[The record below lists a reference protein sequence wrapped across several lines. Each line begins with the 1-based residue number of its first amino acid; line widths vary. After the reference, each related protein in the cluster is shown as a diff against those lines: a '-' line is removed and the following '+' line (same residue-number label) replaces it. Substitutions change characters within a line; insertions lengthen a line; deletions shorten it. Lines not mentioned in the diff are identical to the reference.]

1 MRGKLT
7 RNGFAQTMPVHADPL
22 SFTNA
27 SFRGV
32 NQVTFS
38 YRTDTDAAA
47 ALLPAEL
54 EIEQNPKVSVMFLSY
69 GFSSVGPFREYIHIV
84 HARFRGA
91 EVGFVPHIFISN
103 ERGMLAGRE
112 REGYPKLLGEI
123 DFDMN
128 RASVYGLVTAQ
139 LSRPAGITLAQG
151 IFRPSELVG
160 EISEDEPQAIKAI
173 GLRVFGSAFPGGPLT
188 VCELVPS
195 TLEFYAGEI
204 WSGDGSLIFTGASAF
219 SAVHGLPIVGAV
231 EATAFYNAAFRLR
244 RPTETYP
251 HRLTHFMAS
260 CAEPSIKRK
269 ENDIQSSSSLSSRSV
284 AITGAGGG
292 LGREIALGFAAKGYA
307 VFGTAMSDA
316 EVRELAGV
324 SAGQVR
330 LTICDMTQEAAVQS
344 WTRAVSDALRD
355 AGLDLL
361 INNAGILTPGPIEVL
376 PLAAIRR
383 EFDVNVFG
391 ALSVINAFL
400 PALRKA
406 RGRIV
411 QVSTWTASVPLPFN
425 GPSGASKAAME
436 VFATVYRA

>member
-1 MRGKLT
+1 MSINGKQT
-7 RNGFAQTMPVHADPL
+7 RSSLAQTMPVHADPL

-38 YRTDTDAAA
+38 YRTHTDAAA

-173 GLRVFGSAFPGGPLT
+173 GLRVFGSAVPGCPLT

-204 WSGDGSLIFTGASAF
+204 WSGDGSLTFTGASAF

-251 HRLTHFMAS
+251 
-260 CAEPSIKRK
+260 
-269 ENDIQSSSSLSSRSV
+269 LS
-284 AITGAGGG
+284 
-292 LGREIALGFAAKGYA
+292 E
-307 VFGTAMSDA
+307 
-316 EVRELAGV
+316 
-324 SAGQVR
+324 
-330 LTICDMTQEAAVQS
+330 
-344 WTRAVSDALRD
+344 
-355 AGLDLL
+355 
-361 INNAGILTPGPIEVL
+361 
-376 PLAAIRR
+376 
-383 EFDVNVFG
+383 
-391 ALSVINAFL
+391 
-400 PALRKA
+400 
-406 RGRIV
+406 
-411 QVSTWTASVPLPFN
+411 
-425 GPSGASKAAME
+425 
-436 VFATVYRA
+436 

>member
-1 MRGKLT
+1 MAALVRFAKCIEEWRNEMSINGKQT
-7 RNGFAQTMPVHADPL
+7 RSSLAQTMPVHADPL

-38 YRTDTDAAA
+38 YRTHTDAAA

-84 HARFRGA
+84 HARFRGE

-128 RASVYGLVTAQ
+128 RANVYGMVTAQ

-160 EISEDEPQAIKAI
+160 EISEDEPQTIKAI
-173 GLRVFGSAFPGGPLT
+173 GLRVFGSAVPGGPLM

-195 TLEFYAGEI
+195 TLQFYAGEI
-204 WSGDGSLIFTGASAF
+204 WSGDGSLTFTGASAF
-219 SAVHGLPIVGAV
+219 SALHELPTVGAV

-244 RPTETYP
+244 RPTVTYP
-251 HRLTHFMAS
+251 
-260 CAEPSIKRK
+260 
-269 ENDIQSSSSLSSRSV
+269 LS
-284 AITGAGGG
+284 
-292 LGREIALGFAAKGYA
+292 E
-307 VFGTAMSDA
+307 
-316 EVRELAGV
+316 
-324 SAGQVR
+324 
-330 LTICDMTQEAAVQS
+330 
-344 WTRAVSDALRD
+344 
-355 AGLDLL
+355 
-361 INNAGILTPGPIEVL
+361 
-376 PLAAIRR
+376 
-383 EFDVNVFG
+383 
-391 ALSVINAFL
+391 
-400 PALRKA
+400 
-406 RGRIV
+406 
-411 QVSTWTASVPLPFN
+411 
-425 GPSGASKAAME
+425 
-436 VFATVYRA
+436 

>member
-1 MRGKLT
+1 MFINGKQT
-7 RNGFAQTMPVHADPL
+7 RSSLAQTMPVHADPL

-38 YRTDTDAAA
+38 YRTHTDAAA

-139 LSRPAGITLAQG
+139 LSRPAGIMLAQG

-160 EISEDEPQAIKAI
+160 EISEDEPRAIKAI
-173 GLRVFGSAFPGGPLT
+173 GLRVFGPAVPGGPLT

-204 WSGDGSLIFTGASAF
+204 WSGDGSLTFTGASAF

-251 HRLTHFMAS
+251 
-260 CAEPSIKRK
+260 
-269 ENDIQSSSSLSSRSV
+269 LS
-284 AITGAGGG
+284 
-292 LGREIALGFAAKGYA
+292 E
-307 VFGTAMSDA
+307 
-316 EVRELAGV
+316 
-324 SAGQVR
+324 
-330 LTICDMTQEAAVQS
+330 
-344 WTRAVSDALRD
+344 
-355 AGLDLL
+355 
-361 INNAGILTPGPIEVL
+361 
-376 PLAAIRR
+376 
-383 EFDVNVFG
+383 
-391 ALSVINAFL
+391 
-400 PALRKA
+400 
-406 RGRIV
+406 
-411 QVSTWTASVPLPFN
+411 
-425 GPSGASKAAME
+425 
-436 VFATVYRA
+436 